1 MTAPLDLESLADIGL
16 SPTQLFPLK
25 DQLAECQALID
36 DPIHPMRVVEVQR
49 DHVLLHD
56 GHHTHRASPSNALQA
71 ALQAQFD
78 ALAVGDWVLA
88 RLRSADNWQAVELLP
103 RHSQVSRRTN
113 DGRGGVQ
120 RQVLVA
126 NVNSALLVMGLDHDF
141 NLRRLERYL
150 MLVQLAGIGAVL
162 VLTKADCVDAAAT
175 DQRLAAARALLPT
188 DVPCLAVDGRDPS
201 TAQRLGEWLPR
212 GATVVLLGSSGAGKS
227 TLTNTLLAAHGVP
240 GPAEPSATAAAMVT
254 DSAVPRCR
262 VTPAQVTRQRSDNHH
277 ATGAVR
283 QDDSRGRHTTT
294 HRSLHCTPGGACI
307 IDTPGLR
314 ALRLDID
321 SRDDLAGAFGDVERA
336 ASGCRFR
343 DCRHQSEPG
352 CAVRE
357 AIEPERL
364 RNFQKLLREA
374 QRDSR
379 SALERIEQVAQWKV
393 RHRAALTR
401 MRVKRGAE
409 ADRG

>member
-1 MTAPLDLESLADIGL
+1 MNAPLDLESLADIGL
-16 SPTQLFPLK
+16 SPTQISPLK
-25 DQLAECQALID
+25 VQLAERQALTEE
-36 DPIHPMRVVEVQR
+36 PLHPMRVVEVQR
-49 DHVLLHD
+49 DHVLLND
-56 GHHTHRASPSNALQA
+56 GHHSHRAGPSNALQA
-71 ALQAQFD
+71 ALLAQFD

-88 RLRSADNWQAVELLP
+88 RLRGADNWQAVEMLP

-150 MLVQLAGIGAVL
+150 MLAQLAGIGAVL
-162 VLTKADCVDAAAT
+162 VLTKADSVDHAVVE
-175 DQRLAAARALLPT
+175 QRLAAARALLPD
-188 DVPCLAVDGRDPS
+188 DVPCLAADGRDPS
-201 TAQRLGEWLPR
+201 TAQRLSGWLQR

-227 TLTNTLLAAHGVP
+227 TLTNTLMAAAHEAP
-240 GPAEPSATAAAMVT
+240 G
-254 DSAVPRCR
+254 
-262 VTPAQVTRQRSDNHH
+262 PAQVTRQRSDKHH
-277 ATGAVR
+277 ATGSVR

-314 ALRLDID
+314 ALRLDVD
-321 SRDDLAGAFGDVERA
+321 SRDDLAGAFADVERA
-336 ASGCRFR
+336 AIGCRFR

-357 AIEPERL
+357 TIEPERL

-379 SALERIEQVAQWKV
+379 SAQERIEQVAQWKV

-409 ADRG
+409 AGKG

>member
-1 MTAPLDLESLADIGL
+1 MAQTLMNAPLDLESLADIGL
-16 SPTQLFPLK
+16 SPTQIPPLK
-25 DQLAECQALID
+25 VQLAECQAFTEEPLY
-36 DPIHPMRVVEVQR
+36 PMRVVEVQR

-56 GHHTHRASPSNALQA
+56 GHHTHRAGPSNALQA
-71 ALQAQFD
+71 ALLAQFD

-88 RLRSADNWQAVELLP
+88 RLRGADNWQAVEMLP

-126 NVNSALLVMGLDHDF
+126 NVTSALLIMGLDHDF

-150 MLVQLAGIGAVL
+150 MLAQLAGIGAVL
-162 VLTKADCVDAAAT
+162 VLTKADSVDHAVVE
-175 DQRLAAARALLPT
+175 QRLAVARALLPT
-188 DVPCLAVDGRDPS
+188 DVDCLAVDGRDPN
-201 TAQRLGEWLPR
+201 TAQRLDRWLQR

-227 TLTNTLLAAHGVP
+227 TLTNTLMAAAHGTP
-240 GPAEPSATAAAMVT
+240 G
-254 DSAVPRCR
+254 
-262 VTPAQVTRQRSDNHH
+262 PAQVTRQRSDKHH

-283 QDDSRGRHTTT
+283 HDDSRGRHTTT

-321 SRDDLAGAFGDVERA
+321 GRDDLAGAFGDVERA

-357 AIEPERL
+357 TIEPERL

-379 SALERIEQVAQWKV
+379 SAQERIEQVAQWKV

-409 ADRG
+409 AGKG